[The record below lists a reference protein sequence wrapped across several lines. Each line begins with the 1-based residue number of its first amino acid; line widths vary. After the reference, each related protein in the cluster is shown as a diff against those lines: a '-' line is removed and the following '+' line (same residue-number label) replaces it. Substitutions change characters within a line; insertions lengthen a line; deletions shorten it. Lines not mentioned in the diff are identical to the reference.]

1 MKARALRDCLID
13 FINTNNMLGNTDSG
27 SLDLSYYI
35 FKAGKHDELIKDA
48 LMLKGTGKTF
58 FFEE

>member
-1 MKARALRDCLID
+1 
-13 FINTNNMLGNTDSG
+13 MLGNADGG
-27 SLDLSYYI
+27 SLDLSYFI

-58 FFEE
+58 LSEE

>member
-1 MKARALRDCLID
+1 MID

-27 SLDLSYYI
+27 ALDLSYFI

-48 LMLKGTGKTF
+48 LILKGTGKTF